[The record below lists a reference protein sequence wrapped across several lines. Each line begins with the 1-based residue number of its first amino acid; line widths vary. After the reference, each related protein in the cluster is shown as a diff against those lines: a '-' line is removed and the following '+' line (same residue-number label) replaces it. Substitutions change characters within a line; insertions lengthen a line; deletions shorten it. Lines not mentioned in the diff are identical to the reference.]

1 MTDPPGLRRWAD
13 EQRRDTGLPYGGPTA
28 PLPGPTAL
36 ALPGAASMVA
46 RSMAV
51 SMRLLP
57 LLSRIVRPVSEFFLP
72 AAPLVD
78 RIAPLLA
85 PGQTVLDL
93 GCGKGGIAQRFAAKA
108 PVLVTGVD
116 AHAPF
121 IEAAR
126 RQALG
131 TACGER
137 CTFLVDDV
145 TAPGPWMRPADL
157 VLALGVGPVYGA
169 LEVTLEFLAT
179 LVNPGGTLVWG
190 RLEAPGAAD
199 RVVARARAVL
209 NQAGLALYHVQT
221 DWSGADRAVLADRA
235 RVLADEVRALTVRSS
250 SYAPDLDDFAKT
262 WTDGVPRPGRLP
274 VVLTARR
281 TDR

>member
-1 MTDPPGLRRWAD
+1 MTEPTGLRRWAD
-13 EQRRDTGLPYGGPTA
+13 EQRRDTALPYGGPAA

-57 LLSRIVRPVSEFFLP
+57 LLSRIVRPVSEFFVP

-78 RIAPLLA
+78 RVAPLIA

-93 GCGKGGIAQRFAAKA
+93 GCGKGGIAQRLAATA

-126 RQALG
+126 RQAIG
-131 TACGER
+131 TAYGER
-137 CTFLVDDV
+137 CAFLVDDV

-169 LEVTLEFLAT
+169 LEVTLGFLAT
-179 LVNPGGTLVWG
+179 LVRPGGTLVWG
-190 RLEAPGAAD
+190 RLEVPEAMG
-199 RVVARARAVL
+199 RVVARARAAL
-209 NQAGLALYHVQT
+209 DEAGLALHHVQT
-221 DWSGADRAVLADRA
+221 DWSDAERAVLADRA

-250 SYAPDLDDFAKT
+250 TYAPDLEDFVAT
-262 WTDGVPRPGRLP
+262 WVDGVPRQGRRP

-281 TDR
+281 TGT